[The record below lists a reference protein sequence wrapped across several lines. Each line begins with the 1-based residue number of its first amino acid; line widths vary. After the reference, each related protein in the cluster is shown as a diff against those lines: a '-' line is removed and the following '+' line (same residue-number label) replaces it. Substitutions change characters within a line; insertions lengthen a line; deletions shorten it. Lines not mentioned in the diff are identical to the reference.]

1 MPFDPST
8 ASPVHSGFD
17 PSTATLAGGFNPATA
32 RTETDDEF
40 LRRVSP
46 ELFVEPQRE
55 SFISRKTGGAI
66 QLRGDAGFAPASTG
80 FAPAQVGRFIK
91 ESPEL
96 QAMGVRMS
104 GGIPGAIAGAE
115 LGMGAGPWGSLV
127 GSALGGITGA
137 MAAEPAATTITPRI
151 ESPGESAANVL
162 QWAIPGGARMPT
174 RMGGALLEGAIGAG
188 QGQIYANTQ
197 ALVDQGRLA
206 NAHESAMPVL
216 FGAGAGGLLGGL
228 VPPARPAPGI
238 RQLPSDPR
246 LSTFATEEVPSE
258 LGAVGD
264 VFREAAPLSSVGIV
278 DQPLPVPTSLAADEL
293 GVVGAAM
300 REAAP
305 VPVAPSVLSESAS
318 AAKIRA
324 LGERMMGKSP
334 TDQLAILDQELNL
347 QKGTLSVAE
356 QRAGLDMKQE
366 LKRQIEAQKAMEEAA
381 RAEQK
386 AVADQQKAVADAQK
400 AQAEAMKP
408 PEMPKSAQILAEPAS
423 KPPALA
429 NVATEVATQTKNSP
443 YALQGKLNEMT
454 MPASLG
460 QEGAATPPL
469 AGGAAQGKT
478 SPAQAVVNAPAQIP
492 RRAPIQPGETIEQA
506 VARLA
511 SEGETAT
518 AIAERVNSNVEN
530 VRKIAMRDGLAIAEK
545 SKVLPDAVVEYG
557 RAPVETDRVKVAA
570 DRKEYD
576 ALQEQ
581 MRKIGFDK
589 VGTDEFNTIWQKSED
604 IKNRHGGMPPATT
617 AAEPNAKPT
626 PFPEPAP
633 TPVANA
639 NNQGAPAPKIE
650 EVPVTGRPPAATKAA
665 STRRQQ
671 RGAVSTRA
679 IAPVASAGAGGATGW
694 MTAPPREADETDE
707 EYQARRFARSMAFA
721 AGGGIGAPVLS
732 AASRLRP
739 SGGWFSPKSSNP
751 SLQATRTALTAKP
764 KGGKSFVQ
772 LLTDAKNDFVFRLN
786 TQAAPIGSDLQ
797 RPVYEAAG
805 KKFEKAKYYDLEDR
819 FEDLSGAQVKAQ
831 QEAEP
836 LYNLVRSLPGK
847 LRPRLAEYLFNRR
860 VQDRLE
866 RIPLE
871 TQRLQD
877 SVGIAQAEL
886 DAANA
891 AFKASRTQG
900 NAKEIEA
907 RKLALTKA
915 VTKLNEE
922 ADRLR
927 VAGWSIDGSTSL
939 NPVEANNALLAE
951 LGPEKYQAIEDA
963 AEAYQILMRE
973 NLRKDYEAGFLE
985 KGVYDAITG
994 ETGFYSPFKLL
1005 KYYEDDQPF
1014 VPGGGRRTTAVTPEY
1029 KAITGIDDEDFRIAN
1044 PLVPSYEQLYKS
1056 SIKRQKNEFLRRV
1069 STLTK
1074 LDPNGDFIRVLPD
1087 GESPRKDFDVVG
1099 FWRNGEKVRMEIPR
1113 SVADVLND
1121 KHGFMSVANRVAF
1134 LRGLTLSNG
1143 IFKFGAT
1150 AAQVPFLAS
1159 NFLVFDPAR
1168 AAIMG
1173 KYGIK
1178 NPVDFA
1184 KFFLVDYPVGLATA
1198 ARTSFGYPNELGEKW
1213 LKSGA
1218 AHSTFN
1224 QQFTPEAFEKQ
1235 LPGRTVGQTAWDE
1248 KFGAQTL
1255 LNLAARLGNTL
1266 ESTPK
1271 IASLRRALAQKNYD
1285 QATTA
1290 QTPSGSSTTTQKVN
1304 FDSLSKAEQKRA
1316 MEEISHEIRNYAGSP
1331 DFSRMGADMPLINI
1345 LMPFTNARW
1354 QGFIADAGRLADV
1367 KTPEG
1372 RKALARL
1379 STLVAFPAAGLM
1391 WWNLKPENRDDYEK
1405 IPVRER
1411 NKGFFIP
1418 LYDDGSGTGT
1428 PFSQR
1433 LVDGKL
1439 VANAPLYKNVDGQP
1453 IRQYRVIPKREAP
1466 QVAANMVEGFVRW
1479 SEREAP
1485 EAFAGL
1491 GETMIQTG
1499 VPMSFEGE
1507 NFEERMGSAAAG
1519 LTPPV
1524 RLPLEISQNRDF
1536 FRRRDLVPESMVKA
1550 APEEQYLPRTPQVY
1564 RDVAAALP
1572 DDFAKSLRSPIQ
1584 LQKIA
1589 EDLTGGFVRQFTT
1602 RPDRP
1607 DEGFTD
1613 RVTSRFS
1620 RSDYIDDSKERAAKN
1635 TAVEEYETARV
1646 RDSRTAKALAE
1657 AVIKNAN
1664 TPGYAQALFEAGIAD
1679 GTITAPVAEKMERE
1693 IRSLSRGLGREE
1705 QTVADF
1711 IPKGARARYYALR
1724 LSDMTGPEGDAY
1736 IKQQVEARLLDGDVM
1751 RQLIQLNPQPKAASG
1766 TK

>member
-8 ASPVHSGFD
+8 ATPVRSGFD
-17 PSTATLAGGFNPATA
+17 PSTARLAGGFNPATA

-46 ELFVEPQRE
+46 ELFVEPRRD

-66 QLRGDAGFAPASTG
+66 KLRGDEGFETAATG
-80 FAPAQVGRFIK
+80 FAPAQVAQFIGD
-91 ESPEL
+91 SPEL
-96 QAMGVRMS
+96 QAMGVRMA

-115 LGMGAGPWGSLV
+115 LGTSLGPYGALVGAG
-127 GSALGGITGA
+127 LGGITGA
-137 MAAEPAATTITPRI
+137 MAAEPAAASLTPRV
-151 ESPGESAANVL
+151 ETPGETVSNVL
-162 QWAIPGGARMPT
+162 QWAIPGGGRMPT
-174 RMGGALLEGAIGAG
+174 RLGGALLEGAIGAG
-188 QGQIYANTQ
+188 QGQLYANTQ
-197 ALVDQGRLA
+197 ALIDQGRLA
-206 NAHESAMPVL
+206 NAQESALPVL

-228 VPPARPAPGI
+228 VPPAQAAPVI

-246 LSTFATEEVPSE
+246 LSTFAADVAPTE
-258 LGAVGD
+258 LGAVGG
-264 VFREAAPLSSVGIV
+264 VFREAAPLSSVGII
-278 DQPLPVPTSLAADEL
+278 DPPLPTPTALAADEL
-293 GVVGAAM
+293 GAVGAAM

-305 VPVAPSVLSESAS
+305 VPAVPPVLSESAS

-334 TDQLAILDQELNL
+334 TDQLAILDQELRL
-347 QKGTLSVAE
+347 QKDTLSVAE

-386 AVADQQKAVADAQK
+386 ALSDQQKAMADAQK
-400 AQAEAMKP
+400 AQAEAVQP
-408 PEMPKSAQILAEPAS
+408 PELPKSAQILAEPVS

-454 MPASLG
+454 G
-460 QEGAATPPL
+460 TPP
-469 AGGAAQGKT
+469 
-478 SPAQAVVNAPAQIP
+478 
-492 RRAPIQPGETIEQA
+492 
-506 VARLA
+506 
-511 SEGETAT
+511 
-518 AIAERVNSNVEN
+518 
-530 VRKIAMRDGLAIAEK
+530 
-545 SKVLPDAVVEYG
+545 PDAG
-557 RAPVETDRVKVAA
+557 RPPVTTDPAVIAA

-576 ALQEQ
+576 RLQAE
-581 MRKIGFDK
+581 MKKIGFDK
-589 VGTDEFNTIWQKSED
+589 VGTDEFNAVWQASED
-604 IKNRHGGMPPATT
+604 IKNRHGGMPPGTT
-617 AAEPNAKPT
+617 AGEPTNAIPQPSST
-626 PFPEPAP
+626 QVPLRQPPQDSPGVRA
-633 TPVANA
+633 TDAA
-639 NNQGAPAPKIE
+639 DQGAARTGQAADEVRQGAVQEPLSEADFLRQNAPE
-650 EVPVTGRPPAATKAA
+650 SAAA
-665 STRRQQ
+665 SGRSAEATRAASLRRQQ

-679 IAPVASAGAGGATGW
+679 IAPLAAAGAGGGTGW
-694 MTAPPREADETDE
+694 LTAPPKEADETE
-707 EYQARRFARSMAFA
+707 QEYQSRRLARSMAFA
-721 AGGGIGAPVLS
+721 VGGGVGLPVLS

-739 SGGWFSPKSSNP
+739 SGGWFAPKSSNP

-764 KGGKSFVQ
+764 KSGKTFVE

-786 TQAAPIGSDLQ
+786 TVAAPIGSDLQ

-805 KKFEKAKYYDLEDR
+805 KKFSKGKYYDLEDR
-819 FEDLSGAQVKAQ
+819 FEDLSGAQVRAQ

-877 SVGIAQAEL
+877 AVGIAQAEL
-886 DAANA
+886 DAAKL
-891 AFKASRTQG
+891 AFKGQKTQG

-907 RKLALTKA
+907 RKLALSKA

-922 ADRLR
+922 AERLR
-927 VAGWSIDGSTSL
+927 VAGWSLDDPTKH
-939 NPVEANNALLAE
+939 NPIEANNALLAE
-951 LGPEKYQAIEDA
+951 IGPEKYQAVEDA
-963 AEAYQILMRE
+963 AEAYQVLMRE
-973 NLRKDYEAGFLE
+973 NLKKDYEAGFLE
-985 KGVYDAITG
+985 KGVYDAIVN

-1074 LDPNGDFIRVLPD
+1074 LDPNGDFIRMLPD
-1087 GESPRKDFDVVG
+1087 GQSPRKDYDAVG

-1184 KFFLVDYPVGLATA
+1184 KFFMVDYPVGLYTA
-1198 ARTSFGYPNELGEKW
+1198 ARTSFGHPNELGEKW
-1213 LKSGA
+1213 LRSGA

-1235 LPGRTVGQTAWDE
+1235 LPGRTVGQVAWDE
-1248 KFGAQTL
+1248 RFGAQTL

-1271 IASLRRALAQKNYD
+1271 IASLRRALAKE
-1285 QATTA
+1285 
-1290 QTPSGSSTTTQKVN
+1290 KV
-1304 FDSLSKAEQKRA
+1304 DGMSKTDQKRA

-1331 DFSRMGADMPLINI
+1331 DFSRMGADMPLVNI
-1345 LMPFTNARW
+1345 IMPFTNARW
-1354 QGFIADAGRLADV
+1354 QGFIADAGRLANV

-1372 RKALARL
+1372 RSALARL

-1391 WWNLKPENRDDYEK
+1391 WWNLKPENKEDYYK
-1405 IPVRER
+1405 IPERER

-1418 LYDDGSGTGT
+1418 LYDDGNGGTT

-1439 VANAPLYKNVDGQP
+1439 LNNAPSYKDVDGQP

-1466 QVAANMVEGFVRW
+1466 QVAANMTEGFVRW
-1479 SEREAP
+1479 SEQEAP

-1491 GETMIQTG
+1491 GETFVQTA

-1519 LTPPV
+1519 LTPPL

-1536 FRRRDLVPESMVKA
+1536 FRRRDLVPDSMAKA

-1564 RDVAAALP
+1564 RDAAAALP

-1584 LQKIA
+1584 LQKIT

-1602 RPDRP
+1602 RPDKP
-1607 DEGFTD
+1607 EQGFTD
-1613 RVTSRFS
+1613 RVTSRFN
-1620 RSDYIDDSKERAAKN
+1620 RSDYLDDSKERRAKD
-1635 TAVEEYETARV
+1635 TAIEEYETNRV

-1657 AVIKNAN
+1657 AMIKNAA
-1664 TPGYAQALFEAGIAD
+1664 TPGYAQALFEQGVAD
-1679 GTITAPVAEKMERE
+1679 GTITPAIAEKMERE
-1693 IRSLSRGLGREE
+1693 VRSLSRGLGREE
-1705 QTVADF
+1705 QTIADF

-1736 IKQQVEARLLDGDVM
+1736 LRQQIESRLLDGEVM
-1751 RQLIQLNPQPKAASG
+1751 QQLIRLNPQPKAPAA